1 MVSSTRD
8 SVTTPW
14 RILTSPSISSSG
26 DFRLRLSRVLAHIRS
41 ARNGG
46 WTTAAHPEGAAL
58 ESHPRVT
65 EELGGGCI
73 QVQPCLRQQ
82 WSREPDPGT
91 ARASPRR
98 AAQFPAP
105 LRGLSSTCRQMR
117 RQRLQMAL
125 SKPQTEK
132 RKSSCDTHDPKTVT
146 LRHACTSDTESQAA
160 SCAPHG
166 EPPAQPHLPDG
177 GPSSPSGRDCT
188 SHGTDTCVSDKA
200 RDSARTLLDAST
212 PPSLQAGCPQPHH
225 TETTPI

>member
-26 DFRLRLSRVLAHIRS
+26 DFRLRPSRVLAHIRS

-46 WTTAAHPEGAAL
+46 WTTAVHPEGAAL

-65 EELGGGCI
+65 EELGEGCI

-98 AAQFPAP
+98 AAQLPAP
-105 LRGLSSTCRQMR
+105 LRG
-117 RQRLQMAL
+117 QRLQMAL
-125 SKPQTEK
+125 SKSQTEK

-188 SHGTDTCVSDKA
+188 SHMTDTCVSDKT
-200 RDSARTLLDAST
+200 RDSARTLLDASM
-212 PPSLQAGCPQPHH
+212 PPTLQAGCLQPHH